1 MAVADQ
7 GSQASDVLSQSEV
20 ERLLQQVQQEE
31 TNAVVHQTDGSKKQH
46 TRESISAYDFR
57 TPVFLSPIELRKL
70 RIHHE
75 EFIQA
80 LAARLSIYLR
90 VEFSLQMSQ
99 LHTLPYKKWCEALN
113 SPTHLTLFR
122 VEPLRGICL
131 LDLPP
136 RLGLTIV
143 DRLLGGPGHSI
154 AGNRDLSELEVT
166 LVDQVISLMITEWC
180 THWAPYRDLRPSMFG
195 HETNGRFLQT
205 ADSDAIMLVLAVE
218 AQMGDCLETIQIAF
232 PYTTLE
238 PLVRQLSTRLKQGV
252 EDLPDTSSKQT
263 NRWNS
268 KLNDTRMEVTAEW
281 NGLRLKA
288 RDVASLKVG
297 DVIPLPAEFAS
308 QISVRLASKPC
319 FSARLGA
326 SEGQMAVEIQNVIAK
341 PTTPLP

>member
-1 MAVADQ
+1 
-7 GSQASDVLSQSEV
+7 
-20 ERLLQQVQQEE
+20 
-31 TNAVVHQTDGSKKQH
+31 
-46 TRESISAYDFR
+46 
-57 TPVFLSPIELRKL
+57 
-70 RIHHE
+70 
-75 EFIQA
+75 
-80 LAARLSIYLR
+80 
-90 VEFSLQMSQ
+90 
-99 LHTLPYKKWCEALN
+99 
-113 SPTHLTLFR
+113 
-122 VEPLRGICL
+122 
-131 LDLPP
+131 
-136 RLGLTIV
+136 
-143 DRLLGGPGHSI
+143 
-154 AGNRDLSELEVT
+154 
-166 LVDQVISLMITEWC
+166 
-180 THWAPYRDLRPSMFG
+180 MFG

-268 KLNDTRMEVTAEW
+268 KLDDTRMEVTAEW

>member
-1 MAVADQ
+1 MAVTDQ
-7 GSQASDVLSQSEV
+7 GAQSGDVLSQSEV

-31 TNAVVHQTDGSKKQH
+31 TNAVVHQTDGTKKQQN
-46 TRESISAYDFR
+46 RESISAYDFR

-99 LHTLPYKKWCEALN
+99 LHTLPYRKWCESLN
-113 SPTHLTLFR
+113 TPTHLTLFR

-131 LDLPP
+131 LDLSP

-166 LVDQVISLMITEWC
+166 LVDQVVSLMITEWC
-180 THWAPYRDLRPSMFG
+180 THWAPYRDLRPAMFG

-205 ADSDAIMLVLAVE
+205 ADTDAILLVLAVE
-218 AQMGDCLETIQIAF
+218 AQMGDCLETLQIAF
-232 PYTTLE
+232 PYSTID
-238 PLVRQLSTRLKQGV
+238 PLVRQLSLRLKQGA
-252 EDLPDTSSKQT
+252 DDRPDTGPKSQ
-263 NRWNS
+263 NRWNNQ
-268 KLNDTRMEVTAEW
+268 LDDTELQLTAEW
-281 NGLRLKA
+281 NGLRMKA

-297 DVIPLPAEFAS
+297 DVIPLSPDFAG
-308 QISVRLASKPC
+308 QISVRLAGKP
-319 FSARLGA
+319 SYTARLGSSA
-326 SEGQMAVEIQNVIAK
+326 GQLAVEIQNVVAK
-341 PTTPLP
+341 PPTFKP

>member
-1 MAVADQ
+1 MAVTDQ
-7 GSQASDVLSQSEV
+7 GTQAGDVLSQSEV

-31 TNAVVHQTDGSKKQH
+31 SNAVVHQTDGTKKQQS
-46 TRESISAYDFR
+46 RESISAYDFR

-80 LAARLSIYLR
+80 LSARLSIYLR

-99 LHTLPYKKWCEALN
+99 LHTLPYKKWCESLN

-180 THWAPYRDLRPSMFG
+180 TQWAPYRDLRPAMFG

-205 ADSDAIMLVLAVE
+205 ADADAIMLVLAVE

-232 PYTTLE
+232 PYSTLD
-238 PLVRQLSTRLKQGV
+238 PLVRQLSTRLKQGA
-252 EDLPDTSSKQT
+252 EDFPDTGPKSQ
-263 NRWNS
+263 NRWNNQLDNT
-268 KLNDTRMEVTAEW
+268 KIEVAAEW
-281 NGLRLKA
+281 NGLKMKA

-297 DVIPLPAEFAS
+297 DVIPLSPEFAS
-308 QISVRLASKPC
+308 QVSVRLGSKPC
-319 FSARLGA
+319 YSARLGT
-326 SEGQMAVEIQNVIAK
+326 SNGQMAVEIQNVIAK
-341 PTTPLP
+341 PPSFKL